1 MMDNRGGLA
10 TLSGCA
16 ADIEVLGELD
26 PGTTLFMTTESRRPA
41 GVDIRF
47 GGGSSSPERGHIF
60 GSRPDMLPVV
70 MVSLMLMPESS
81 LLAVGDS

>member
-10 TLSGCA
+10 LSGDA

-26 PGTTLFMTTESRRPA
+26 PGLTLFMITESRRPA

-47 GGGSSSPERGHIF
+47 AGGNSSPERGHIF
-60 GSRPDMLPVV
+60 GSRADMVPVV
-70 MVSLMLMPESS
+70 MLLLMLKSS
-81 LLAVGDS
+81 SRAVRDS